1 MASRLLRLHDR
12 NRSRFACQQIHEQ
25 VQVAT
30 GLPCGRFCCLK
41 RLAWTKYGPR

>member
-12 NRSRFACQQIHEQ
+12 NRSRFGCQQIHEQ

-30 GLPCGRFCCLK
+30 GLPRARFFCLK
-41 RLAWTKYGPR
+41 PLAWAK